1 MNYYIDLL
9 SIQTPK
15 HLRTGLEHRTKF
27 DCGDFS
33 VYIFETFQSSTKVQ
47 IQYEGL
53 SISSM
58 IRGSKV
64 VHAKDGN
71 NFEFLPGASLI
82 LPEGETIYADF
93 PGADKK
99 TPAQCATIII
109 AHDTIRQQ
117 LLALNKNYN
126 SDNLEWKLDLTTL
139 HFNNNSGL
147 ARAFN
152 ELIQLATQNN
162 KNYPL
167 SDLMLKSF
175 LVRII
180 EAQNEHKQET
190 NDATINN
197 QLFLI
202 KSFIKENIGKSI
214 KTEELM
220 EIGNCSK
227 STLYRLFEAYC
238 NKSPGEYI
246 LHQKMSKARNLLLN
260 PELNIS
266 DVAYMIGF
274 TSVSYFIK
282 QFKAF
287 QNCTPG
293 DYIKKFAV

>member
-15 HLRTGLEHRTKF
+15 HLRTGIEHRTKF

-109 AHDTIRQQ
+109 PHDTIRQQ

-126 SDNLEWKLDLTTL
+126 QDNVEWKLDLATL

-238 NKSPGEYI
+238 SKSPGEYI

>member
-27 DCGDFS
+27 DCGDFA

-58 IRGSKV
+58 VRGNKV
-64 VHAKDGN
+64 VHTKTGN
-71 NFEFLPGASLI
+71 SFDFVPGTSLV

-93 PGADKK
+93 PDADKK

-109 AHDTIRQQ
+109 PHDTITKQ
-117 LLALNKNYN
+117 LKALNKDYHTPD
-126 SDNLEWKLDLTTL
+126 SEWKLDFTTL

-152 ELIQLATQNN
+152 ELIQLATQDN
-162 KNYPL
+162 KNHAL
-167 SDLMLKSF
+167 IDLMLKSF

-180 EAQNEHKQET
+180 EAQNEHKQESNET
-190 NDATINN
+190 EYNN
-197 QLFLI
+197 QLFII
-202 KSFIKENIGKSI
+202 KNYIKENIAKPI

-220 EIGNCSK
+220 AVGNCSK

-238 NKSPGEYI
+238 NKSPGDYI
-246 LHQKMSKARNLLLN
+246 LHHRMTKARNLLLN
-260 PELNIS
+260 PDLNIS
-266 DVAYMIGF
+266 DVAYMTGF

-282 QFKAF
+282 QFKAT